1 MKTTILFIF
10 MSVLTCT
17 INAGD
22 SKYREAMAKSL
33 EKLNHALSREDFQAC
48 GSGFERIALAEKNRW
63 LPYYY
68 ASYAWIMV
76 SFSETDPNK
85 KDPILD
91 KAQSLLD
98 SAFAH
103 TSNESEVHVLQA
115 LLYPSRIMVD
125 PMNRGMLYM
134 DKCFQSLESARNINP
149 ENPRI
154 YFLLGTLTANIPE
167 SMGGGIEK
175 ARENFLMAQNKF
187 GTFLPTDELMPVW
200 GSEANEAELAKLPA
214 R

>member
-1 MKTTILFIF
+1 
-10 MSVLTCT
+10 
-17 INAGD
+17 
-22 SKYREAMAKSL
+22 
-33 EKLNHALSREDFQAC
+33 
-48 GSGFERIALAEKNRW
+48 
-63 LPYYY
+63 
-68 ASYAWIMV
+68 
-76 SFSETDPNK
+76 
-85 KDPILD
+85 
-91 KAQSLLD
+91 
-98 SAFAH
+98 
-103 TSNESEVHVLQA
+103 
-115 LLYPSRIMVD
+115 
-125 PMNRGMLYM
+125 MNRGMLYM

>member
-85 KDPILD
+85 KDPILERL
-91 KAQSLLD
+91 SHF
-98 SAFAH
+98 STAH
-103 TSNESEVHVLQA
+103 LHILPMNLRFMFYRHFFILHVLWSTQ
-115 LLYPSRIMVD
+115 
-125 PMNRGMLYM
+125 
-134 DKCFQSLESARNINP
+134 
-149 ENPRI
+149 
-154 YFLLGTLTANIPE
+154 
-167 SMGGGIEK
+167 
-175 ARENFLMAQNKF
+175 
-187 GTFLPTDELMPVW
+187 
-200 GSEANEAELAKLPA
+200 
-214 R
+214 